1 MDGALSRLDAR
12 LLLWINHAV
21 ASEPWLYRVCLF
33 LTDEG
38 ADILLVLTA
47 AALWL
52 WPAGSRATWRA
63 GGVVRPITRRESRA
77 RLITF
82 GIAAIG
88 AYITARLIAIV
99 VDADRPFITFLPV
112 RGLPGSFDGLRTFG
126 SFPSDHAAL
135 LAALPIAFVRWNRTL
150 GMAWA
155 AAAVVLIAVRVGVG
169 FHYPSDMLAGAA
181 LGLAFGGLAMLAHDR
196 AARVHRVTLTTAAG
210 FERLPHAVG
219 LYAVL
224 ALVGLE
230 FAMHF
235 THVMTFIMWLSYRV
249 IG

>member
-1 MDGALSRLDAR
+1 MDGALSLLDAR

-21 ASEPWLYRVCLF
+21 ASEPWLYRVSLF

-52 WPAGSRATWRA
+52 WPSGTQASWRA
-63 GGVVRPITRRESRA
+63 GGEVRPITRRESRA
-77 RLITF
+77 RLIAF
-82 GIAAIG
+82 GVAAMG
-88 AYITARLIAIV
+88 AYITARVIAIA

-112 RGLPGSFDGLRTFG
+112 RGLPGSFEGLRTFG

-135 LAALPIAFVRWNRTL
+135 LAALPIAFIRWNRSL
-150 GMAWA
+150 GIAWA
-155 AAAVVLIAVRVGVG
+155 AAAAVLIVVRVGVG

-181 LGLAFGGLAMLAHDR
+181 LGLVFGGLAMLAYDR
-196 AARVHRVTLTTAAG
+196 LTRVHRATLATAAG
-210 FERLPHAVG
+210 FERLPHAAA
-219 LYAVL
+219 LYAML
-224 ALVGLE
+224 AIVGIE

-235 THVMTFIMWLSYRV
+235 AHVMTFIMWLYYRV
-249 IG
+249 I